1 MTKIRILRAA
11 AAALTLAAV
20 SLAVHAQQAPAIKV
34 LVGFP
39 AGGAPDAIARAFA
52 EQVRQTSGVT
62 MVVENRAG
70 ASGKLAIDALLAG
83 PADALTVSVMPASLL
98 ALVPSVVKSARYD
111 AQRDFIAAGNLAEYG
126 FGIAAGPSS
135 GALDLA
141 AYRTWA
147 RANPKSSSFATPGTG
162 TPQHFLGAQLQKGLG
177 IELAHVP
184 YKGGAL
190 AVNDVLGGQVPLLI
204 TTEQLLVPYE
214 GQGKL
219 KTLLVT
225 SRTRNPRLPGVPTAR
240 EAGLPQLEATDWF
253 GLFVKAGTPTAKVDE
268 LRTLIAKAIAAPAYK
283 EALARMG
290 YSMPQRQTDL
300 AQQVGADQAAWVERV
315 KLSGFTAT
323 D

>member
-1 MTKIRILRAA
+1 MRKIRILR
-11 AAALTLAAV
+11 TLAAAFSV
-20 SLAVHAQQAPAIKV
+20 AFASLAAQAQQSPAIKL

-52 EQVRQTSGVT
+52 EQVRQTSGVA
-62 MVVENRAG
+62 MVVDNRAG
-70 ASGKLAIDALLAG
+70 ASGKLAIDALLAA
-83 PADALTVSVMPASLL
+83 PADGVTLAVIPSSLL

-111 AQRDFIAAGNLAEYG
+111 ALRDFIAVGNLAEYG
-126 FGIAAGPSS
+126 FGIAAGPGS
-135 GALDLA
+135 GATDLA
-141 AYRTWA
+141 AYRNWA

-162 TPQHFLGAQLQKGLG
+162 TPQHFLGAQLQKSLG
-177 IELAHVP
+177 VELAHVP

-204 TTEQLLVPYE
+204 STEQLLVPYE

-219 KTLLVT
+219 RTLLVT
-225 SRTRNPRLPGVPTAR
+225 SRTRHPRLPGVPTAR

-253 GLFVKAGTPTAKVDE
+253 GLFVKAGTPAAKVE
-268 LRTLIAKAIAAPAYK
+268 EWRGLLAKAVASPGYK
-283 EALARMG
+283 EAMARMG

-300 AQQVGADQAAWVERV
+300 AQQVAADQAAWVERV

-323 D
+323 E

>member
-1 MTKIRILRAA
+1 MNKIRILRALA
-11 AAALTLAAV
+11 AAFTLAAG
-20 SLAVHAQQAPAIKV
+20 SLAVQAQTAPALKV

-62 MVVENRAG
+62 MVVDNRAG
-70 ASGKLAIDALLAG
+70 ASGKLAIDALLSG
-83 PADALTVSVMPASLL
+83 PADGVTLAVIPSSLL

-111 AQRDFIAAGNLAEYG
+111 AQRDFIAVGNLAEYG
-126 FGIAAGPSS
+126 FGIAAGPTS
-135 GALDLA
+135 GVQDIA
-141 AYRTWA
+141 AYRRWA
-147 RANPKSSSFATPGTG
+147 SANPKASSYATPGTG

-225 SRTRNPRLPGVPTAR
+225 SRTRNPKMPTVPTAR

-268 LRTLIAKAIAAPAYK
+268 LRGLLAKAIGTAGYK
-283 EALARMG
+283 EAMARMG
-290 YSMPQRQTDL
+290 YSMPQRQADL
-300 AQQVGADQAAWVERV
+300 TQQVAADQAAWAERV

-323 D
+323 E